1 MLPANSDQRAALYDV
16 ATGLPN
22 IGLTRELLARW
33 ISLAQRNDRIVAV
46 LDLKLLGNTSA
57 GGEPSGDSFLQQ
69 FRVLAT
75 VLQNTIRHSDFCGL
89 SDEGSFLITF
99 GSLFSP
105 GDTYRVVNRLLRE
118 LRKQTPLAWDE
129 PNLVGGISLY
139 PVDGGDADLLI
150 LRAREARIAASRANT
165 YFEFFSHQVSQSIVH
180 HTVLEDR
187 LLQALAG
194 GELQVRYRPQYGLTS
209 RRIEGIE
216 ALLFWQ
222 HPELGMIS
230 PGQLVELA
238 EDLGLSVKIGTYVL
252 EQAMERQ
259 LMWHR
264 GEGSP
269 VELLVYLP
277 APSFI
282 DRCFVAIVR
291 GLLDKPELVPGTLT
305 LGLSESG
312 ILHNPEKSSAVLT
325 AFAELGVKLSV
336 FGFGAGHASLTQLI
350 LYPIDSLTLDA
361 VLTRNGL
368 SDRRA
373 RLLVEASLAV
383 VHKLGLPVTAAGLQQ
398 ESQAQ
403 WLQALGCSRA
413 QRPLFGQPVDA
424 DTISVLLQKRTE
436 SENN

>member
-1 MLPANSDQRAALYDV
+1 
-16 ATGLPN
+16 
-22 IGLTRELLARW
+22 
-33 ISLAQRNDRIVAV
+33 
-46 LDLKLLGNTSA
+46 
-57 GGEPSGDSFLQQ
+57 
-69 FRVLAT
+69 
-75 VLQNTIRHSDFCGL
+75 
-89 SDEGSFLITF
+89 
-99 GSLFSP
+99 
-105 GDTYRVVNRLLRE
+105 
-118 LRKQTPLAWDE
+118 
-129 PNLVGGISLY
+129 
-139 PVDGGDADLLI
+139 
-150 LRAREARIAASRANT
+150 
-165 YFEFFSHQVSQSIVH
+165 
-180 HTVLEDR
+180 
-187 LLQALAG
+187 
-194 GELQVRYRPQYGLTS
+194 
-209 RRIEGIE
+209 
-216 ALLFWQ
+216 
-222 HPELGMIS
+222 MIS

-325 AFAELGVKLSV
+325 AFADLGVKLSV

-350 LYPIDSLTLDA
+350 LYPIHSLTLDA

-373 RLLVEASLAV
+373 RLLVETSLAV
-383 VHKLGLPVTAAGLQQ
+383 AHKLGLPVTAAGLQQ

-413 QRPLFGQPVDA
+413 QGPLFGQPVDA